1 LRKIKTGVIGTG
13 HMGHYHVNVYA
24 EQLINSAELVGIA
37 DIDKEKVET
46 LAEKYEISSY
56 LDYNKLIKKVEAVS
70 IAVPTAIH
78 YRVAKDC
85 LEAGVH
91 VLLEK
96 PFTSTLKQA
105 EELFRIAKRKGLVLH
120 VGHVERFNGA
130 VQELKKIIKDPLLI
144 ESRRIGP
151 FVSRVKDDGVVMD
164 LMIHDIDIILNLVDS
179 ELVNLNTIGRSVNT
193 DKEDIATVQMFFKNG
208 CIATITASR
217 ATEHKLRTLAITQRD
232 AYIFLDYADQDIHIH
247 RRADSGYFV
256 SREEIRYKQ
265 ESFIERLFVY
275 KDNPLK
281 LQIKHFLDCI
291 ENKGKRVPNENDDL
305 RSLDIALKIIKSLK
319 SNKMI

>member
-1 LRKIKTGVIGTG
+1 MKKIKTGVIGTG

-24 EQLINSAELVGIA
+24 EQLINAELVGIA
-37 DIDKEKVET
+37 DVDKGKVEV
-46 LAEKYEISSY
+46 LADKYGIKSFV
-56 LDYNKLIKKVEAVS
+56 DYHKLLNKVEAVS
-70 IAVPTAIH
+70 IAVPTTLH
-78 YRVAKDC
+78 YKVAKDC

-91 VLLEK
+91 VLVEK
-96 PFTSTLKQA
+96 PFTATLEEA
-105 EELFRIAKRKGLVLH
+105 EELFKIAKKKNLVIR

-151 FVSRVKDDGVVMD
+151 FISRVKDDSVIMD

-179 ELVNLNTIGRSVNT
+179 DILNYSAFGRSVYSE
-193 DKEDIATVQMFFKNG
+193 KEDIATVQMLFKNG

-217 ATEHKLRTLAITQRD
+217 ASEHKMRTLAITQRD
-232 AYIFLDYADQDIHIH
+232 AYIFLDYTDQDIHIH

-281 LQIKHFLDCI
+281 LQIKHFLSCI
-291 ENKGKRVPNENDDL
+291 ENADKINLREEDEI
-305 RSLDIALKIIKSLK
+305 RSLDIALKIINSLK
-319 SNKMI
+319 KNKKG

>member
-1 LRKIKTGVIGTG
+1 MKKIKTGVIGTG

-24 EQLINSAELVGIA
+24 EQLINAELIGRA
-37 DIDKEKVET
+37 DVDKEKVEA
-46 LAEKYEISSY
+46 LAERYGIRAY
-56 LDYNKLIKKVEAVS
+56 IDYKELLNEVEAVS
-70 IAVPTAIH
+70 IAVPTALH
-78 YRVAKDC
+78 YKAAKDC

-91 VLLEK
+91 VLVEK
-96 PFTSTLKQA
+96 PFTTTLGEA
-105 EELFRIAKRKGLVLH
+105 EELFDIAKRKNLVIR

-151 FVSRVKDDGVVMD
+151 FISRVKDDSVIMD

-179 ELVNLNTIGRSVNT
+179 DILNYSALGRSVYSE
-193 DKEDIATVQMFFKNG
+193 KEDIATVQMLFENG

-217 ATEHKLRTLAITQRD
+217 ASEHKLRTLAITQRD
-232 AYIFLDYADQDIHIH
+232 AYIFLDYTDQDIHIH

-291 ENKGKRVPNENDDL
+291 ENEDKRNLKEKDET
-305 RSLDIALKIIKSLK
+305 RSLDIALKIINSLK
-319 SNKMI
+319 GNKKV

>member
-1 LRKIKTGVIGTG
+1 MKKIKTGVIGTG

-24 EQLINSAELVGIA
+24 EQLINAELIGIA
-37 DIDKEKVET
+37 DVDKEKVEA
-46 LAEKYEISSY
+46 LAERYGIRAY
-56 LDYNKLIKKVEAVS
+56 IDYKELLNEVEAVS
-70 IAVPTAIH
+70 IAVPTALH
-78 YRVAKDC
+78 YKAAKDC

-91 VLLEK
+91 VLVEK
-96 PFTSTLKQA
+96 PFTTTLGEA
-105 EELFRIAKRKGLVLH
+105 EELFDIAKRKNLVIR

-151 FVSRVKDDGVVMD
+151 FISRVKDDSVIMD

-179 ELVNLNTIGRSVNT
+179 DILNYSALGRSVYSE
-193 DKEDIATVQMFFKNG
+193 KEDIATVQMLFENG

-217 ATEHKLRTLAITQRD
+217 ASEHKLRTLAITQRD
-232 AYIFLDYADQDIHIH
+232 AYIFLDYTDQDIHIH

-291 ENKGKRVPNENDDL
+291 ENEDKRNLKEKDET
-305 RSLDIALKIIKSLK
+305 RSLDIALKIINSLK
-319 SNKMI
+319 GNKKV

>member
-1 LRKIKTGVIGTG
+1 LKKIKTGVIGTG

-24 EQLINSAELVGIA
+24 EQLINAELIGIA
-37 DIDKEKVET
+37 DVDKEKVEA
-46 LAEKYEISSY
+46 LAERYGIRAY
-56 LDYNKLIKKVEAVS
+56 IDYKELLNEVEAVS
-70 IAVPTAIH
+70 IAVPTALH
-78 YRVAKDC
+78 YKAAKDC

-91 VLLEK
+91 VLVEK
-96 PFTSTLKQA
+96 PFTTTLGEA
-105 EELFRIAKRKGLVLH
+105 EELFDIAKRKNLVIR

-151 FVSRVKDDGVVMD
+151 FISRVKDDSVIMD

-179 ELVNLNTIGRSVNT
+179 DILNYSALGRSVYSE
-193 DKEDIATVQMFFKNG
+193 KEDIATVQMLFENG

-217 ATEHKLRTLAITQRD
+217 ASEHKLRTLAITQRD
-232 AYIFLDYADQDIHIH
+232 AYIFLDYTDQDIHIH

-291 ENKGKRVPNENDDL
+291 ENEDKRNLKEKDET
-305 RSLDIALKIIKSLK
+305 RSLDIALKIINSLK
-319 SNKMI
+319 GNKKV

>member
-1 LRKIKTGVIGTG
+1 
-13 HMGHYHVNVYA
+13 M
-24 EQLINSAELVGIA
+24 ELWYGIRA
-37 DIDKEKVET
+37 YVDYKE
-46 LAEKYEISSY
+46 L
-56 LDYNKLIKKVEAVS
+56 LNKVEAVS
-70 IAVPTAIH
+70 IAVPTALH
-78 YRVAKDC
+78 YNVAKDC

-91 VLLEK
+91 VLVEK
-96 PFTSTLKQA
+96 PFTVTIDEA
-105 EELFRIAKRKGLVLH
+105 EELFRIAKKKNLVIR

-151 FVSRVKDDGVVMD
+151 FISRVKDDSVVMD

-179 ELVNLNTIGRSVNT
+179 DILNYSAFGSSVYSE
-193 DKEDIATVQMFFKNG
+193 KEDIATVQMLFKNG

-217 ATEHKLRTLAITQRD
+217 ASEHKLRTLAITQRD
-232 AYIFLDYADQDIHIH
+232 AYIFLDYTDQDIHIH

-281 LQIKHFLDCI
+281 LQIKHFLECI
-291 ENKGKRVPNENDDL
+291 ENADKINL
-305 RSLDIALKIIKSLK
+305 REEDEIKSLDIALKIINSLK
-319 SNKMI
+319 GNNRG

>member
-1 LRKIKTGVIGTG
+1 
-13 HMGHYHVNVYA
+13 MGHYHVNVYA
-24 EQLINSAELVGIA
+24 EQLINAELIGIA
-37 DIDKEKVET
+37 DVDKEKVEA
-46 LAEKYEISSY
+46 LAERYGIRAY
-56 LDYNKLIKKVEAVS
+56 IDYKELLNEVEAVS
-70 IAVPTAIH
+70 IAVPTALH
-78 YRVAKDC
+78 YKAAKDC

-91 VLLEK
+91 VLVEK
-96 PFTSTLKQA
+96 PFTTTLGEA
-105 EELFRIAKRKGLVLH
+105 EELFDIAKRKNLVIR

-151 FVSRVKDDGVVMD
+151 FISRVKDDSVIMD

-179 ELVNLNTIGRSVNT
+179 DILNYSALGRSVYSE
-193 DKEDIATVQMFFKNG
+193 KEDIATVQMLFENG

-217 ATEHKLRTLAITQRD
+217 ASEHKLRTLAITQRD
-232 AYIFLDYADQDIHIH
+232 AYIFLDYTDQDIHIH

-291 ENKGKRVPNENDDL
+291 ENEDKRNLKEKDET
-305 RSLDIALKIIKSLK
+305 RSLDIALKIINSLK
-319 SNKMI
+319 GNKKV

>member
-1 LRKIKTGVIGTG
+1 MKKIKAGVIGTG

-24 EQLINSAELVGIA
+24 EQLINADLIGIA
-37 DIDKEKVET
+37 DVNKEKVEA
-46 LAEKYEISSY
+46 LAERYGIRAY
-56 LDYNKLIKKVEAVS
+56 VDYKKLLNEVEAVS
-70 IAVPTAIH
+70 IAVPTALH
-78 YRVAKDC
+78 YNVAKDC

-91 VLLEK
+91 VLVEK
-96 PFTSTLKQA
+96 PFTVTIDEA
-105 EELFRIAKRKGLVLH
+105 EELFRIAKKKNLVIR

-151 FVSRVKDDGVVMD
+151 FISRVKDDSVVMD

-179 ELVNLNTIGRSVNT
+179 DILNYSAFGSSVYSER
-193 DKEDIATVQMFFKNG
+193 EDIATVQMLFKNG

-217 ATEHKLRTLAITQRD
+217 ASEHKLRTLAITQRD
-232 AYIFLDYADQDIHIH
+232 AYIFLDYTDQDIHIH

-281 LQIKHFLDCI
+281 LQIKHFLECI
-291 ENKGKRVPNENDDL
+291 ENADKINL
-305 RSLDIALKIIKSLK
+305 REEDEIKSLDIALKIINSLK
-319 SNKMI
+319 GNNRG

>member
-1 LRKIKTGVIGTG
+1 LKKIKTGVIGTG

-24 EQLINSAELVGIA
+24 EQLINADLVGIA
-37 DIDKEKVET
+37 DIDKEKVES
-46 LAEKYEISSY
+46 LAEKYGIKSY
-56 LDYNKLIKKVEAVS
+56 VDYRKLLDKVEAIS
-70 IAVPTAIH
+70 IAVPTALH
-78 YRVAKDC
+78 YKVARDC

-96 PFTSTLKQA
+96 PFTSTIKQA
-105 EELFRIAKRKGLVLH
+105 KELFRIAKRKNLVLH

-164 LMIHDIDIILNLVDS
+164 LMIHDIDIILNLVNSKLKDFS
-179 ELVNLNTIGRSVNT
+179 AFGRTVYS
-193 DKEDIATVQMFFKNG
+193 DKDDIASVQMFFENG

-217 ATEHKLRTLAITQRD
+217 ASEHKLRTLAITQRD
-232 AYIFLDYADQDIHIH
+232 AYIFLDYTDQDIHIH

-291 ENKGKRVPNENDDL
+291 ENKDKRIWREEYEL

-319 SNKMI
+319 NNSMI